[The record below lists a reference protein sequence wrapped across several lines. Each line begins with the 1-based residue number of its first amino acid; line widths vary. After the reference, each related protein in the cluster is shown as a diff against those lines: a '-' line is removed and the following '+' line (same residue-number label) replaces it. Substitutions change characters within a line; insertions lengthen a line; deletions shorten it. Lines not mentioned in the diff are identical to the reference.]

1 MGIKLSDDIRRALKA
16 GEKEKLSALRLMH
29 AAIQQ
34 REIDTQ
40 KKLDD
45 RERMHLLSRLAK
57 QRQESISQFAA
68 AGRQDLVDKEKFEL
82 SVIRSYL
89 PEPLDDKAIEELV
102 EKTITELKA
111 NGMKDM
117 GQVMRALKEAV
128 AGRAEM
134 SALSQLVRKKLQRP
148 DH

>member
-1 MGIKLSDDIRRALKA
+1 MAIKLSDDIRRALKA

-34 REIDTQ
+34 EEIDTQ